1 MHGGF
6 DGRALDGR
14 NKRVRPERLML
25 LGVSE
30 GNTYLSVRGI
40 DWMISMA

>member
-6 DGRALDGR
+6 DGCALDGR
-14 NKRVRPERLML
+14 NKRVSPERLML